1 MSYAS
6 FTKSFPNFI
15 KTVPQKLFQPTS
27 IAVIAS
33 VGIHGLVGVALP
45 YLPLSSQDKSKLG
58 RSVRLTQLTPSE
70 QSRLPVV
77 SPPTSPPLSLTQLPQ
92 LSSLPPS
99 LSSPFPPP
107 PSKGKDSSLYKFPPL
122 TPLPPL
128 GEFSLPSLPP
138 SPQRQANIGN
148 LSISD
153 SPVRLPPLS
162 NPQPVALS
170 TPLPRLSTPLPP
182 LSTSLPPLSTSLPP
196 YLSTP
201 LPPLSTPLPPL
212 STPLPPPPIS
222 SLPTVPLTGFQTGRT
237 RLPQLPTNPD
247 VSLPLGVQPAPVQDL
262 ARNPGPMPK
271 PPQPSGQTP
280 KLPGGVN
287 SAPQVSANPG
297 LTGTPSLS
305 PPVTGTPPLSHPPLF
320 SSPRQQQLVAQRMA
334 ELRKLREEI
343 TFNPTGTSDED
354 AKKNYEA
361 FLNQANQTQRVSQP
375 QAEVSSITG
384 TYPKDACLGK
394 LEGTTVV
401 GVVVGADG
409 SATAPQ
415 LIRSAGYP
423 VLNQTAMQEVTSRRF
438 ENKTGQPKPHQV
450 SVTFNYNKENCPQ
463 MVLRDSPRPPIS

>member
-1 MSYAS
+1 
-6 FTKSFPNFI
+6 
-15 KTVPQKLFQPTS
+15 
-27 IAVIAS
+27 
-33 VGIHGLVGVALP
+33 
-45 YLPLSSQDKSKLG
+45 
-58 RSVRLTQLTPSE
+58 
-70 QSRLPVV
+70 
-77 SPPTSPPLSLTQLPQ
+77 
-92 LSSLPPS
+92 
-99 LSSPFPPP
+99 
-107 PSKGKDSSLYKFPPL
+107 
-122 TPLPPL
+122 
-128 GEFSLPSLPP
+128 
-138 SPQRQANIGN
+138 
-148 LSISD
+148 
-153 SPVRLPPLS
+153 
-162 NPQPVALS
+162 
-170 TPLPRLSTPLPP
+170 
-182 LSTSLPPLSTSLPP
+182 
-196 YLSTP
+196 
-201 LPPLSTPLPPL
+201 
-212 STPLPPPPIS
+212 
-222 SLPTVPLTGFQTGRT
+222 
-237 RLPQLPTNPD
+237 LPTNPD

-463 MVLRDSPRPPIS
+463 MVLRDSPRPPISPEPQNSPRPPISPEPQNSPRPPISPKPPISPEPQNSPKPPISPEPQNLPKPPISPEPQN